1 MNKIQRIDLRI
12 VKTKENIKRA
22 FQALIKEKS
31 FSKITVTNIIE
42 TSKINRSTFYKH
54 YEDKYKLRESLIKE
68 TLDDFHKNID
78 LSLFKLEDYNINEN
92 YNATKA
98 RGINH
103 FNYLL
108 KNREWYLTLWSR
120 NMESYVYDDMQQILE
135 EKLKEGIKADEI
147 NSKYELFIRMV
158 ASSSMKN
165 IQWWFDY
172 KDQISV
178 EEMVHIN
185 LEFFKNTYNAIWP
198 KINLI

>member
-22 FQALIKEKS
+22 FQTLIKEKS

-42 TSKINRSTFYKH
+42 ESKINRSTFYKH

-68 TLDDFHKNID
+68 TLDDFHDNID
-78 LSLFKLEDYNINEN
+78 LSLFKLEDYNTTEN
-92 YNATKA
+92 YTQTKA

-135 EKLKEGIKADEI
+135 EKLKEGITGDEI

-165 IQWWFDY
+165 IQWWYDY

-198 KINLI
+198 KIN

>member
-1 MNKIQRIDLRI
+1 MNETQRIDLRI
-12 VKTKENIKRA
+12 IKTKENIRKA
-22 FQALIKEKS
+22 FQDLIKEKS

-42 TSKINRSTFYKH
+42 KSRINRSTFYKH
-54 YEDKYKLRESLIKE
+54 YHDKYKLRESLIKE
-68 TLDDFHKNID
+68 TLDDFHNNID
-78 LSLFKLEDYNINEN
+78 LSLFKLKDYNVNEN
-92 YNATKA
+92 YNLTKA

-135 EKLKEGIKADEI
+135 EKLKEALKGNEI
-147 NSKYELFIRMV
+147 NSRYELFIRMV

-185 LEFFKNTYNAIWP
+185 LEFFKNMYEAICP